1 MGKGRTKIW
10 PFAQRVKPDQVGDLR
25 ERVIQ
30 INRVAKVV
38 QGGRRFHFSSV
49 VVVGDGEGHVGVG
62 IGKATEVPDSI
73 RKAVENAKKRLIRVP
88 LDRRTIPHE
97 IEVKFGAT
105 RVLMRPAAPGTGV
118 IAGAGVRA
126 VAEAAGIRD
135 LIAKSHG
142 SNNPVNVTQ
151 AALLALSMLES
162 PEQVAA
168 RRGIPV
174 ERLRPRKRVQEESG
188 DGRA

>member
-1 MGKGRTKIW
+1 MSTSLAVSQI
-10 PFAQRVKPDQVGDLR
+10 QRVRPEEVGELR
-25 ERVIQ
+25 ERVVQ

-62 IGKATEVPDSI
+62 IGKAGEVPDSI
-73 RKAVENAKKRLIRVP
+73 RKAVESAKKRLIRVP
-88 LDRRTIPHE
+88 LEGRTIPHE
-97 IEVKFGAT
+97 VEVKFKAT
-105 RVLMRPAAPGTGV
+105 RVMLKPAAPGTGV

-135 LIAKSHG
+135 LIAKTHG

-151 AALLALSMLES
+151 AALLALSQLEGA
-162 PEQVAA
+162 EDVA
-168 RRGIPV
+168 RRRSIPV
-174 ERLRPRKRVQEESG
+174 ERLRVRKRAGG
-188 DGRA
+188 DER

>member
-1 MGKGRTKIW
+1 MSTSL
-10 PFAQRVKPDQVGDLR
+10 AVSQVQRVRPEEVGELR
-25 ERVIQ
+25 ERVVQ

-62 IGKATEVPDSI
+62 IGKAGEVPDSI
-73 RKAVENAKKRLIRVP
+73 RKAVESAKKRLIRVP
-88 LDRRTIPHE
+88 LEGRTIPHE
-97 IEVKFGAT
+97 VEVKFKAT
-105 RVLMRPAAPGTGV
+105 RVMLKPAAPGTGV

-135 LIAKSHG
+135 LIAKTHG

-151 AALLALSMLES
+151 AALRALSQLEGA
-162 PEQVAA
+162 EDVA
-168 RRGIPV
+168 RRRSIPA
-174 ERLRPRKRVQEESG
+174 ERLRVRKRAASDE
-188 DGRA
+188 R

>member
-1 MGKGRTKIW
+1 MSTSLAVSQIH
-10 PFAQRVKPDQVGDLR
+10 RVRPEEVGELR
-25 ERVIQ
+25 ERVVQ

-62 IGKATEVPDSI
+62 IGKAGEVPDSI
-73 RKAVENAKKRLIRVP
+73 HKAVENAKKRLIRVP
-88 LDRRTIPHE
+88 LEGRTIPHE
-97 IEVKFGAT
+97 VEVKFKAT
-105 RVLMRPAAPGTGV
+105 RVMLKPAAPGTGV

-135 LIAKSHG
+135 LIAKTHG

-151 AALLALSMLES
+151 AALLALSQLEAA
-162 PEQVAA
+162 EDVAH
-168 RRGIPV
+168 RRSIPA
-174 ERLRPRKRVQEESG
+174 ERLRVRKRAVG
-188 DGRA
+188 DER

>member
-188 DGRA
+188 DGCA

>member
-1 MGKGRTKIW
+1 LALG
-10 PFAQRVKPDQVGDLR
+10 QRVRLDEVGDLR
-25 ERVIQ
+25 ERVVQ

-62 IGKATEVPDSI
+62 IGKAGEVPDSI

-88 LDRRTIPHE
+88 LEGRTIPHE
-97 IEVKFGAT
+97 VEVKFKAT
-105 RVLMRPAAPGTGV
+105 RVMLKPAVPGTGV

-135 LIAKSHG
+135 LIAKTHG

-151 AALLALSMLES
+151 AALLALSRLE
-162 PEQVAA
+162 PAEEVAT
-168 RRGIPV
+168 RRAIPV
-174 ERLRPRKRVQEESG
+174 ERLRARKRAAG
-188 DGRA
+188 DER

>member
-174 ERLRPRKRVQEESG
+174 ERLRPRKRIQEESG